1 MTIDQKRV
9 LVAKARQEFEERA
22 AAYPELTESQI
33 KLLLLRERCE
43 AAATIGKV
51 TDRWVFHPL
60 PTMAEPEKA
69 SCLLTDFGD
78 YDPDHLA

>member
-9 LVAKARQEFEERA
+9 LVAKSRQEFEERA
-22 AAYPELTESQI
+22 AAYPDLTESKT

-60 PTMAEPEKA
+60 PTIDKVRPVPVIHI
-69 SCLLTDFGD
+69 L
-78 YDPDHLA
+78 PDG